1 MKELIRTGKT
11 VDDAVELAL
20 REFGVDRSMVDIQ
33 ILDEGSK
40 GFLGILGKQAVVKVI
55 LKDMVKEKAREFL
68 QSVIKAMDVDV
79 DFDIIEESDYLKINL
94 YGKNVGLL
102 IGYRGDTLDSL
113 QYLTNLVA
121 NKAKPIDKYKKIVLD
136 AENYREK
143 REKTL
148 INLAKRLAREVVEK
162 KKSIELEPMN
172 ANERRIIH
180 MALQDDPL
188 VETYSEGTEPNRYVV
203 ISLR

>member
-1 MKELIRTGKT
+1 LKELIRTGKT